1 MKKFKLEVENAIY
14 FQKEGID
21 CIEFLRKYGIHDNE
35 FRVYSSKVELTFSEK
50 EVLESTLLKKIFKES
65 NDVTLECELGHFNE
79 MCDIPKTYKLQPSG
93 CKTPVQKDMSES
105 KIIFYKKVNEEIEEI
120 KEVMKWVGEWNPKIR
135 TNSSPYRI
143 RSPFLIENIKKI
155 GEGIK
160 IKGFD
165 LYKLTHAGIDKK
177 ITEEEKEKI
186 LEEFREFLDTL
197 KFDIEKM
204 KEVMK
209 EEEKEEIKEL
219 EKEKEKLLKEI
230 EELEE
235 TKEELQEEIK
245 ELEKR
250 ERNIY
255 YPIYTPSQ
263 LKGVLRKLGM
273 QG

>member
-35 FRVYSSKVELTFSEK
+35 FRTDVKDAVIEFNEK
-50 EVLESTLLKKIFKES
+50 EVFSSELLKRIFKEE
-65 NDVTLECELGHFNE
+65 NNVTLECQLGHFNE
-79 MCDIPKTYKLQPSG
+79 MCDIEQTYNNKPEG
-93 CKTPVQKDMSES
+93 CKTPVQKGMSES
-105 KIIFYKKVNEEIEEI
+105 KIIFYKKVNEEIEQI

-155 GEGIK
+155 MKGEGIK

-165 LYKLTHAGIDKK
+165 LYKLTHDGIDKK
-177 ITEEEKEKI
+177 ITEEEKEEI
-186 LEEFREFLDTL
+186 LKEFREFLDTL

-204 KEVMK
+204 KGIM
-209 EEEKEEIKEL
+209 KEEIKEL

-230 EELEE
+230 EGLEE

-273 QG
+273 

>member
-35 FRVYSSKVELTFSEK
+35 FRTDVKDAVIEFNEK
-50 EVLESTLLKKIFKES
+50 EVFSSELLKRIFKEK
-65 NDVTLECELGHFNE
+65 NNVTLECELGHFNE
-79 MCDIPKTYKLQPSG
+79 MCDIEQTYNNKPEG
-93 CKTPVQKDMSES
+93 RKTPIQKNNTES

-120 KEVMKWVGEWNPKIR
+120 KEIMKWVGEWNPKIR
-135 TNSSPYRI
+135 TNSSPYI

-155 GEGIK
+155 GGCANKGIK
-160 IKGFD
+160 IEGFD
-165 LYKLTHAGIDKK
+165 LYKLTHGIDKK

-186 LEEFREFLDTL
+186 SEKFRKFLDTL

-273 QG
+273 

>member
-35 FRVYSSKVELTFSEK
+35 FRTDVKDAVIEFNEK
-50 EVLESTLLKKIFKES
+50 EVFSSELLKRIFNEK
-65 NDVTLECELGHFNE
+65 NNVKLECQLGHFNE
-79 MCDIPKTYKLQPSG
+79 MCDIEQTYNNKPEG
-93 CKTPVQKDMSES
+93 RKTPIQKNNTES

-135 TNSSPYRI
+135 TNSSPYI

-160 IKGFD
+160 IEGFD
-165 LYKLTHAGIDKK
+165 LHEITNGIDEK

-186 LEEFREFLDTL
+186 LKEFREFLDTL

-209 EEEKEEIKEL
+209 DEEEIKEL

-273 QG
+273 